1 MNLSRSVDSRTLV
14 TRIADTLRQA
24 VMSGELRPGQ
34 RIRQDEFASQ
44 LGVSRTPLREAFRV
58 LENEGWLVAEP
69 RHGVEVA
76 PLSAAQAEELALM
89 RLLLEPF
96 AIRIASVTHDDSEEE
111 RMDELLASTQQPV
124 DETTGLSGI
133 DEANRKLHF
142 QLYGMQTGLISPALS
157 ATLLQY
163 WDRFSRYRQI
173 YWVTDGQLA
182 TRSIPDHQH
191 IVSAWRRRDA
201 DAAEREVARHI
212 LDAAVTLIRRLDPG
226 VVLTP
231 ALIHMAG
238 RYDLDLDL

>member
-1 MNLSRSVDSRTLV
+1 MNLSGSVDSRTLV

-34 RIRQDEFASQ
+34 RIRQEEFASE

-58 LENEGWLVAEP
+58 LEKEGWLVAEP
-69 RHGVEVA
+69 RHGVTVA
-76 PLSAAQAEELALM
+76 SLSAGQAEELALM

-96 AIRIASVTHDDSEEE
+96 AIRIASVTHEPSEEE
-111 RMDELLASTQQPV
+111 RMEQLLDSTRQPV
-124 DETTGLSGI
+124 EDALGLSGI
-133 DEANRKLHF
+133 DEANRQLHF

-173 YWVTDGQLA
+173 YWATDGQLA
-182 TRSIPDHQH
+182 TRSIPDHEH

-231 ALIHMAG
+231 ALTHMAA
-238 RYDLDLDL
+238 RYDLDIEL